1 QPVITGE
8 IIMQVF
14 DIGPGK
20 EIGLI
25 KIAVRE
31 AILEG
36 NIRNDFESGW
46 DLMIQE
52 GESLGLKPVLSL
64 QDFLKSIS

>member
-1 QPVITGE
+1 
-8 IIMQVF
+8 MQVF

-36 NIRNDFESGW
+36 SIRNDFESGW
-46 DLMIQE
+46 PLMIKE
-52 GESLGLKPVLSL
+52 GEALGLYPVFSL
-64 QDFLKSIS
+64 EEFLKSIS

>member
-1 QPVITGE
+1 M
-8 IIMQVF
+8 IMQIF

-36 NIRNDFESGW
+36 SIRNDYASGW
-46 DLMIQE
+46 SLILLE
-52 GESLGLKPVLSL
+52 GQKIGLVPVLS
-64 QDFLKSIS
+64 FEEFINSIS